1 MAMTRKNARAPI
13 VFVRNQVASQNRKNR
28 ATVYTLMERY
38 GIPITPENTITK
50 GGSFHTLENGTHV
63 KIRKTDYDYD
73 VKHGILRIKTPQK

>member
-1 MAMTRKNARAPI
+1 MTRKNARAPI
-13 VFVRNQVASQNRKNR
+13 VFVRNQVASQHRKNR

-50 GGSFHTLENGTHV
+50 GCSFHTLENGTRV

-73 VKHGILRIKTPQK
+73 VKYGILRVKTPQK

>member
-1 MAMTRKNARAPI
+1 MTRKNARAPI
-13 VFVRNQVASQNRKNR
+13 VFVRNQVASQQRKNR

-50 GGSFHTLENGTHV
+50 GDSFHTLENGTRV

-73 VKHGILRIKTPQK
+73 VKYGILRVKTPQK

>member
-1 MAMTRKNARAPI
+1 MTRKNARAPI
-13 VFVRNQVASQNRKNR
+13 VFVRNQVASQYRKNR

-50 GGSFHTLENGTHV
+50 SECFHTLENGTRV

-73 VKHGILRIKTPQK
+73 VKYGILRVKTPQK

>member
-1 MAMTRKNARAPI
+1 MTRKNARAPI
-13 VFVRNQVASQNRKNR
+13 VFVRNQVASQHRKNR

-50 GGSFHTLENGTHV
+50 SECFHTLENGTRV

-73 VKHGILRIKTPQK
+73 VKYGILRVKTPQK

>member
-1 MAMTRKNARAPI
+1 MTRKNARAPI
-13 VFVRNQVASQNRKNR
+13 VFVRNQVASQQRKNR

-50 GGSFHTLENGTHV
+50 GGSSHTLENGTRV

-73 VKHGILRIKTPQK
+73 VKHGILIEID